1 MSASASEFLLA
12 IDIGGTFTDLTV
24 LDTRRHEL
32 MAVKCLTSYED
43 FVLAVDQCMATLG
56 LTMADAISFK
66 HGTTLV
72 INALLERKGSRVV
85 LLTTRG
91 FRDVLEIARGNRAL
105 PFQMHYRK
113 HDPLV
118 PREWRF
124 EVDERVDAQGQV
136 LRPPDL
142 DELDRCIDQWR
153 SEGVESVAVS
163 FINAYAN
170 AANENAVQAHL
181 RRRCP
186 DWFITTGSGLSRE
199 WYEYERTA
207 TACAN
212 AFVGPQVGHYVQRLD
227 EALNERRYRAGRYF
241 MGSGSGVI
249 NFDTARSEPVRLV
262 ESGPV
267 GGVVGAAAYAQALGL
282 PNLVA
287 FDIGGTTAKCAL
299 VKEGQFDVKTSYW
312 VGGYEYG
319 FPIRS
324 SIIDIVE
331 VGAGGGSIARL
342 DAEGRLHVGPQ
353 SAGSFPGPVA
363 YGRGGTEP
371 TVTDANIV
379 LGRLAPQAQMG
390 EDMKLDLEAA
400 RGSLWQRLGLPMGY
414 KSPDQVPDIAQ
425 GLLTLISVTMSSAI
439 RKITIER
446 GEDPR
451 EFVLFA
457 YGGGGPL
464 HSVELARELSIPRVI
479 VPMKAGVF
487 SALGMLFADIEAEE
501 SRTFVALL
509 DDVHFGQARQTCDD
523 MVRALADQTR
533 LDNSEE
539 IWLRHAELRY
549 RGQHHTLRIAWQDG
563 DDSFALRRRF
573 EDAYRQRYGHL
584 TQNAKVEFVSL
595 HTVLRQPVERP
606 DLEQMARQATARS
619 RAQPA
624 HTNRRVY
631 LSSTHQ
637 WHEVPVY
644 QRADLPMG
652 FSIEGPALIEEY
664 GATCLIDRGD
674 RMCIGRLA
682 EIQIDVAPKAM
693 P

>member
-1 MSASASEFLLA
+1 MTSKSSEFLLA

-24 LDTRRHEL
+24 FDTRRHEL

-43 FVLAVDQCMATLG
+43 FILAVDQCMSALG

-72 INALLERKGSRVV
+72 INALLERKGARTV

-113 HDPLV
+113 SDPLIT
-118 PREWRF
+118 REWRF
-124 EVDERVDAQGQV
+124 EIDERVDAQGHV
-136 LRPPDL
+136 LRAPDL
-142 DELDRCIDQWR
+142 DELDQHIDSWKKQ
-153 SEGVESVAVS
+153 GVESVAIS

-170 AANENAVQAHL
+170 AANEKIVQDHL
-181 RRRCP
+181 RHRCP
-186 DWFITTGSGLSRE
+186 EWFITRGSGLSRE

-207 TACAN
+207 TASAN

-227 EALNERRYRAGRYF
+227 QALNERRYQSGRYF

-249 NFDTARSEPVRLV
+249 DFETARAEPVRLV

-282 PNLVA
+282 SHVVA

-299 VKEGQFDVKTSYW
+299 VKDAHFDVKTSYW
-312 VGGYEYG
+312 VGGYEHG

-331 VGAGGGSIARL
+331 VGAGGGSIAQL
-342 DAEGRLHVGPQ
+342 DSKGRLQVGPQ
-353 SAGSFPGPVA
+353 SAGSVPGPVA

-390 EDMKLDLEAA
+390 ENMKLDVEAA
-400 RGSLWQRLGLPMGY
+400 RLSIWERIGHPMGY
-414 KSPDQVPDIAQ
+414 VNPTQVPEIAQ

-451 EFVLFA
+451 EYVLFA

-464 HSVELARELSIPRVI
+464 HSVDLARELSIPKVI

-509 DDVHFGQARQTCDD
+509 DEVQFKSAHQTCDEMAKELMKSNMRPCDKD
-523 MVRALADQTR
+523 MWQRY
-533 LDNSEE
+533 
-539 IWLRHAELRY
+539 AELRY
-549 RGQHHTLRIAWQDG
+549 RGQHHTLRIAWHSQDT
-563 DDSFALRRRF
+563 AQTLRQRF
-573 EDAYRQRYGHL
+573 ENAYQQRYGHV

-595 HTVLRQPVERP
+595 HTVLRQPVEQP
-606 DLEQMARQATARS
+606 DLEKMAQQATAQ
-619 RAQPA
+619 AQSTP
-624 HTNRRVY
+624 TVVKRQVY
-631 LSSTHQ
+631 LGSTHQ
-637 WHEVPVY
+637 FHDVPVY
-644 QRADLPMG
+644 QRNALPIG
-652 FSIEGPALIEEY
+652 YTIQGPALIEEY
-664 GATCLIDRGD
+664 GSTCMIDVGD
-674 RMCIGRLA
+674 RLHVGRLA
-682 EIQIDVAPKAM
+682 ELVIDVCPKV
-693 P
+693 